1 MAKEKKKQH
10 STGLDAHGA
19 DSLPHV
25 RGTERTHTRK
35 MPSDEG
41 KTRKMPPDE
50 GKISPKDLISIQF
63 RRGNRIHNP

>member
-19 DSLPHV
+19 DFLPHV
-25 RGTERTHTRK
+25 RGTERTY
-35 MPSDEG
+35 
-41 KTRKMPPDE
+41 TRKMPPDE
-50 GKISPKDLISIQF
+50 GKTSPKDLISTQF